1 MSLRDEILAVMR
13 DGSRIDRFLEITC
26 VDDPPC
32 NLFLTTKNTAVVQFA
47 VPVCDGETEGDEEEA
62 ADAVISEAREFL
74 MENA

>member
-1 MSLRDEILAVMR
+1 MSLRDEILSVMR
-13 DGSRIDRFLEITC
+13 DGSRIDRYLEITC

-32 NLFLTTKNTAVVQFA
+32 DLFLTTKNTAVVQFA
-47 VPVCDGETEGDEEEA
+47 VPVCDGATEGEEEA